1 MFIIVPGDV
10 ASKST
15 CSNREENTNNSRGDS
30 IPPAEVEQDK
40 DHVVDLDLSDMSE
53 ASAEV
58 DDPDLEQAYVKVDS
72 TG

>member
-15 CSNREENTNNSRGDS
+15 CSNREENTSNSRD
-30 IPPAEVEQDK
+30 EQDK

-53 ASAEV
+53 GSAEV